1 MSGERGASDLP
12 RERWLHELRDALGVA
27 AEHQRIAARLREL
40 RRGGDVPAAWAL
52 LLSVCRWQWFMH
64 FTFKPTLTTKH
75 GGVHPERAD
84 KAFRYFIS
92 CLNRELYG
100 PHWARNRFG
109 GVVWAR
115 GQEWHKDGRIHF
127 HAVAAAVGGDLNA
140 LARRLTWMDFWGRE
154 FGICRITP
162 PESQQNCLDYIT
174 KYVAKGGEVDFSKNF
189 AEIFGMETR
198 GKSEAGALHRPA
210 RRAGASIAVEAGNT
224 QLEAGKLRFP
234 LLDPA
239 EASAGRGGEPQ
250 RWGEN
255 PEVAIIKIEE
265 WLNNEPEQ

>member
-1 MSGERGASDLP
+1 MSNDHVS
-12 RERWLHELRDALGVA
+12 RERWLHDLRHALGVA
-27 AEHQRIAARLREL
+27 QEHQRIAADLRKL
-40 RRGGDVPAAWAL
+40 RRTGDLPGAWAL
-52 LLSVCRWQWFMH
+52 LLSVCKWQWFMH

-100 PHWARNRFG
+100 PNWARNRFG

-127 HAVAAAVGGDLNA
+127 HAVAAAVNGDLNK
-140 LARRLTWMDFWGRE
+140 LGRRLTWMDFWGRE

-174 KYVAKGGEVDFSKNF
+174 KYVAKGGEVDFSRNF
-189 AEIFGMETR
+189 AEIFGMKTR
-198 GKSEAGALHRPA
+198 GSEAGALQRPA
-210 RRAGASIAVEAGNT
+210 KRADASIAA
-224 QLEAGKLRFP
+224 EAGKQQVEGREIRFP

-239 EASAGRGGEPQ
+239 EASAAGRGDEPQ
-250 RWGEN
+250 GWGDS
-255 PEVAIIKIEE
+255 PEARMIKIEE
-265 WLNNEPEQ
+265 WLSNEPEQ